1 MKDAAPCMDNSGRG
15 TRRVSVQIGAA
26 YLIDVAQ
33 TSKSAVSRVSKPA
46 GHTKVEPIW
55 KSAIQQVWKPALR
68 NIGRLVLLAAAL
80 AQVARAQNE
89 EDYPRLPRARYHS
102 GQDVLNAF
110 APVSKQMSNSVVE
123 LNVNEDT
130 VALGAVVESNGLVL
144 TKASEL
150 KAGKLTCWLAS
161 GKEVEAQL
169 LAVDDDDD
177 VALVRVKA
185 DGLKPI
191 LWAVGQ
197 VVEGQWAITPGLADT
212 PQAVGIISTMP
223 HKIRPQRALMGVA
236 WDRFATNPIVSSLE
250 PGFGA
255 EKAGIKPG
263 DIIVAVDGA
272 SVTNWTQVFDILGE
286 FRDGQSVRIRYQ
298 REEKEFEASIELMTP
313 KPGQDAYRS
322 YSNERETRLS
332 GDVSL
337 RSEGFDQ
344 AIEHDT
350 VLEPWQCGGPLVNL
364 DGKAIGLNIAR
375 ASRFATY
382 ALPASLARQ
391 ILARLKSKAEKP

>member
-1 MKDAAPCMDNSGRG
+1 MKGQLIMIDKEAI
-15 TRRVSVQIGAA
+15 RRLIFLFLVS
-26 YLIDVAQ
+26 
-33 TSKSAVSRVSKPA
+33 A
-46 GHTKVEPIW
+46 G
-55 KSAIQQVWKPALR
+55 
-68 NIGRLVLLAAAL
+68 L
-80 AQVARAQNE
+80 AQITLAQNE
-89 EDYPRLPRARYHS
+89 AEYPELPRARYHS

-110 APVSKQMSNSVVE
+110 APVSAKTSNSIVE
-123 LNVNEDT
+123 LNVQEST
-130 VALGAVVESNGLVL
+130 VALGAVVDTNGLVL
-144 TKASEL
+144 TKASEI

-177 VALVRVKA
+177 VALIRVKA

-191 LWAVGQ
+191 QWAQNQ

-212 PQAVGIISTMP
+212 PQAVGIISALP
-223 HKIRPQRALMGVA
+223 HRIRPQRAFIGVTFDLSA
-236 WDRFATNPIVSSLE
+236 KRLTIDSLQ

-255 EKAGIKPG
+255 EKAGLKHG
-263 DIIVAVDGA
+263 DIVLKVDDRT
-272 SVTNWTQVFDILGE
+272 VTNRTQVIDILQE
-286 FRDGQSVRIRYQ
+286 FRQGQKVHIVYQ
-298 REEKEFEASIELMTP
+298 RAEQELDANIELMTP
-313 KPGQDAYRS
+313 KAGQDGFDSFA
-322 YSNERETRLS
+322 NERENRMS

-337 RSEGFDQ
+337 RSEGFEE

-382 ALPASLARQ
+382 ALPASLAQQ
-391 ILARLKSKAEKP
+391 ILAKLKSKAEQH

>member
-1 MKDAAPCMDNSGRG
+1 
-15 TRRVSVQIGAA
+15 
-26 YLIDVAQ
+26 
-33 TSKSAVSRVSKPA
+33 
-46 GHTKVEPIW
+46 
-55 KSAIQQVWKPALR
+55 
-68 NIGRLVLLAAAL
+68 LLAAGLARAAL
-80 AQVARAQNE
+80 AQDEA
-89 EDYPRLPRARYHS
+89 DYPMLPRARYRS
-102 GQDVLNAF
+102 GQSVLNAF
-110 APVSKQMSNSVVE
+110 APVSAQTSNSIVE

-130 VALGAVVESNGLVL
+130 VALGVVVESNGLVL

-161 GKEVEAQL
+161 GQEVAAQL

-191 LWAVGQ
+191 QWEANQ

-212 PQAVGIISTMP
+212 PQAVGIISTLP
-223 HKIRPQRALMGVA
+223 HRIRPQRALMGVGWA
-236 WDRFATNPIVSSLE
+236 WWDSTRPIVAELE

-263 DIIVAVDGA
+263 DIIVAVDGTT
-272 SVTNWTQVFDILGE
+272 VTNWAQVNEIVRE
-286 FRDGQSVRIRYQ
+286 FREGQTVHIRYQ
-298 REEKEFEASIELMTP
+298 HEDQEFEASIELMTP
-313 KPGQDAYRS
+313 KPGQPAYRS
-322 YSNERETRLS
+322 YSNERENRLS

-337 RSEGFDQ
+337 RSEGFEQ

-391 ILARLKSKAEKP
+391 ILAKLKSKAEKH